1 MDRTSVTEHESPRH
15 FTRWGGDDGIE
26 NFIKARTG
34 CNPFSGAGINPRV
47 EKRTTILKSV
57 RGTPYYSDDL
67 IDPSNPKYTL
77 FGHYGDQ
84 DMNEKRFNEPLMNPN
99 KTEHIYLYESFKNGS
114 KTEYLWFGE
123 YRIDGYETQRH
134 PGKDLIPRDI
144 VVHSLKKKL

>member
-1 MDRTSVTEHESPRH
+1 MERTSVIKYESPRH
-15 FTRWGGDDGIE
+15 FTSWGGYDGIE

-123 YRIDGYETQRH
+123 YRIDGYDTQRH
-134 PGKDLIPRDI
+134 HGKDMIPRDI
-144 VVHSLKKKL
+144 VVLSLKKKI